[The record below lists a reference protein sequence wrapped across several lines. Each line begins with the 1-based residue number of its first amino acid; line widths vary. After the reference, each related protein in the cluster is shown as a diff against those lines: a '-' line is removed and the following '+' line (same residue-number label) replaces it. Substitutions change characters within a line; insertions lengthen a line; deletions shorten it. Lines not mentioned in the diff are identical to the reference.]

1 MNNDGLVDVVC
12 GFSALIRTCI
22 NQGGGVYG
30 SMVNSTCYGHRIE
43 LADMDEDGDLDVV
56 NINTNISD
64 VFICINNGSGGLTQQ
79 MVFDGPANFSATAIA
94 IDDINGDGHTD
105 VLHVRSFG
113 FQRTLTYLLGTGLGT
128 VSPAVTFATLSCS
141 IFNVMLPADIDGDLV
156 NDIAY
161 PVLNGITWHENLFF
175 EATSVR
181 CILEGPYVAAEGM
194 MRDDLRTHGLIP
206 VQEPYSALGLPPDN
220 AGAHM
225 VVNTL
230 NTVGANAIVDWVLVE
245 LRDAIVPSVVHARRC
260 ALLQRDGDVVGMD
273 GISRLSF
280 SSSPN
285 NYFIAIRHRN
295 HFGAMTASAMNPGSA
310 PLNIDFTSPGTPAYG
325 VGARKN
331 ISGVSTLWAGNA
343 LLDGVLRY
351 VGAGNDRDPILSA
364 IGGSIPTATLVGYRA
379 EDINMDGSV
388 KYVGSGNDRDTIL
401 LNVGGS
407 TPTNTR
413 TEQLP

>member
-1 MNNDGLVDVVC
+1 M
-12 GFSALIRTCI
+12 
-22 NQGGGVYG
+22 
-30 SMVNSTCYGHRIE
+30 
-43 LADMDEDGDLDVV
+43 
-56 NINTNISD
+56 
-64 VFICINNGSGGLTQQ
+64 
-79 MVFDGPANFSATAIA
+79 
-94 IDDINGDGHTD
+94 
-105 VLHVRSFG
+105 
-113 FQRTLTYLLGTGLGT
+113 
-128 VSPAVTFATLSCS
+128 
-141 IFNVMLPADIDGDLV
+141 
-156 NDIAY
+156 
-161 PVLNGITWHENLFF
+161 
-175 EATSVR
+175 
-181 CILEGPYVAAEGM
+181 
-194 MRDDLRTHGLIP
+194 
-206 VQEPYSALGLPPDN
+206 
-220 AGAHM
+220 
-225 VVNTL
+225 
-230 NTVGANAIVDWVLVE
+230 
-245 LRDAIVPSVVHARRC
+245 
-260 ALLQRDGDVVGMD
+260 GMD